1 MKMILT
7 YVPMPSVSTCFYACA
22 ILNPLLQQQSTTID
36 HDLPSPAVVNVQE
49 IATESITNENFY
61 FGNEAVFLGYKD
73 KVCDFTAMV
82 QLENELLGEGAVTC
96 TFPGVHL
103 WLRVVARQ
111 IFQGGAL
118 HRGGN

>member
-1 MKMILT
+1 
-7 YVPMPSVSTCFYACA
+7 
-22 ILNPLLQQQSTTID
+22 LNPVLQPQSTTFD

-49 IATESITNENFY
+49 VTTEAVTDEYFNFR
-61 FGNEAVFLGYKD
+61 NEAVFLGHKD
-73 KVCDFTAMV
+73 KVCNFTAMV
-82 QLENELLGEGAVTC
+82 QLENELLGEGAVTR

-103 WLRVVARQ
+103 WLRIVARQ